1 MRMLVTGRP
10 LIGYGLLILL
20 MATGCA
26 TQSPLAPTETTTPAA
41 TGAISAVG
49 TLTIR
54 VLSRASEQPIAGA
67 AIVTESVRIATDATG
82 VGTLVVTP
90 GEEVD
95 VQVSAAGY
103 DTMGASAV
111 VGAAERWTFYLPT
124 LNQPAAN

>member
-1 MRMLVTGRP
+1 MRILVNGRL

-20 MATGCA
+20 TATGCA
-26 TQSPLAPTETTTPAA
+26 GQSPLAPTETTEAA
-41 TGAISAVG
+41 PTGAISAAG

-67 AIVTESVRIATDATG
+67 TIVTPTARIATDATG

-90 GEEVD
+90 GQEVD
-95 VQVSAAGY
+95 VSVSAAGY

-124 LNQPAAN
+124 LNPPAAN

>member
-1 MRMLVTGRP
+1 MRMLVNGRH

-20 MATGCA
+20 TATGCSS
-26 TQSPLAPTETTTPAA
+26 QSLTAPTEPVAPAQ
-41 TGAISAVG
+41 TGAVSAAG

-54 VLSRASEQPIAGA
+54 VLSRASELHIAGA
-67 AIVTESVRIATDATG
+67 AIVTTTARIATDATG

-90 GEEVD
+90 GQEVD
-95 VQVSAAGY
+95 VEVSAAGY